1 MNRLRTAL
9 THRRATFA
17 RHRAERAA
25 LRDEREFRRIVA
37 DAPTRESA
45 HELASLFTR
54 R

>member
-1 MNRLRTAL
+1 MNRI
-9 THRRATFA
+9 RAAFA
-17 RHRAERAA
+17 RRHAERVA

-37 DAPTRESA
+37 AAPTRESA

>member
-1 MNRLRTAL
+1 VNRIRTAFAR
-9 THRRATFA
+9 RRAQ
-17 RHRAERAA
+17 RAV

-37 DAPTRESA
+37 AAPTRESA

>member
-9 THRRATFA
+9 AHHRATRS
-17 RHRAERAA
+17 RHRAERASVREDRA
-25 LRDEREFRRIVA
+25 LRRIVA
-37 DAPTRESA
+37 EAPTRESA